1 LEVQDLPLLL
11 RFNIVKQ
18 VLMDKQLEL
27 ISLMNL
33 LHQKMDNG
41 KIYKT
46 GLLVLSSVE
55 VVLRLNIDNASLALI
70 LKENHVQ
77 ENLFWLNLVM
87 NNPVP
92 HKMGLKKKKKNFL

>member
-1 LEVQDLPLLL
+1 LENLPLLIRL
-11 RFNIVKQ
+11 NIVKQ

-33 LHQKMDNG
+33 LHQKTDTG

-55 VVLRLNIDNASLALI
+55 VVLRLNIDNVSLALI
-70 LKENHVQ
+70 LKQNHVQ
-77 ENLFWLNLVM
+77 ENLFWLDLVM

-92 HKMGLKKKKKNFL
+92 H